1 MVDNKKKAL
10 KDALIKGD
18 LDSLKS
24 SKGLVYVGVRFGDE
38 YFVSNIGMISKEEF
52 DKLVDQ
58 GKIHNYEGTHEQS

>member
-1 MVDNKKKAL
+1 MVDKKKQAL
-10 KDALIKGD
+10 KNALIKGD

-24 SKGLVYVGVRFGDE
+24 TKGLVYVGVKFGDE

-58 GKIHNYEGTHEQS
+58 GKIHNHEGTHQ